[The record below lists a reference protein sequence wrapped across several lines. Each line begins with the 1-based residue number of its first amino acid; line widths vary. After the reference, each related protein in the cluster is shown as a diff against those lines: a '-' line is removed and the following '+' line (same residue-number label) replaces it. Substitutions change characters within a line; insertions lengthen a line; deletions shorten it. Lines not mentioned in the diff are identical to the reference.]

1 MSFASASVVLS
12 SDVVTN
18 NAKLSISFSV
28 AAAFLLA
35 VGAGS
40 VFLINH
46 VNHILED
53 VGFDNLQ
60 TRQVADAMTALR
72 LHPDSTQQNL
82 DRLDDIRRLARTD
95 RELNGI
101 ADAREAIEGGSPTSQ
116 AISDLEQL
124 SDYYRT
130 SAEQAHQQLVTFH
143 QWAVQGVIILM
154 GGGTLLLVGMMVMVR
169 RWFIGP
175 LFDVNEAIQ
184 LALADDPARPLP
196 NNEMHELMLPVSELA
211 AKAKELDRRTA
222 RAERLASAGEASVR
236 VSQNL
241 RNLVQSLRTTAQR
254 ERNAVGVDPHVKGAF
269 EEMISTANA
278 MDRWVTS
285 LVNTTR
291 PLELKA
297 CRQTVEPVIRD
308 SVSLLVP
315 VLLER
320 CIAIDFEPADSLP
333 DVLLDRP
340 LFEQALVAILKNAM
354 DASPDESRVVV
365 TTASDPTGM
374 VRITIADEGEGMS
387 DEVRRRACDPF
398 FTKRKDGVGLGL
410 TYVQRIV
417 ELHGGKLTLES
428 EAKKGT
434 SVHIDLPPATGF
446 NNPAAE
452 LSSTATRSASSK
464 SALSASV
471 GR

>member
-1 MSFASASVVLS
+1 M
-12 SDVVTN
+12 
-18 NAKLSISFSV
+18 
-28 AAAFLLA
+28 FLLA

-40 VFLINH
+40 VFLIDR

-53 VGFDNLQ
+53 VGFYNLQ
-60 TRQVADAMTALR
+60 SRQVAETMTTLR
-72 LHPDSTQQNL
+72 LHPESVRQNL
-82 DRLDDIRRLARTD
+82 NRLDDLKRLARTD
-95 RELNGI
+95 REANEI
-101 ADAREAIEGGSPTSQ
+101 ANVRQAIERGATASRAVT
-116 AISDLEQL
+116 DLEQL
-124 SDYYRT
+124 SEYYRT
-130 SAEQAHQQLVTFH
+130 SADHAHQQLVTFH

-175 LFDVNEAIQ
+175 LFDVHEAIQ
-184 LALADDPARPLP
+184 LAVADDPTRPLP
-196 NNEMHELMLPVSELA
+196 NNEMRELMAPVCELA
-211 AKAKELDRRTA
+211 AKAKDLDSRAA
-222 RAERLASAGEASVR
+222 RAERLAAAGEASTR
-236 VSQNL
+236 VCQNL
-241 RNLVQSLRTTAQR
+241 RNLIHSLRTTAQR
-254 ERNAVGVDPHVKGAF
+254 ERNAAGADPNAKAAY
-269 EEMISTANA
+269 ENIISTANA

-291 PLELKA
+291 PLEPKA
-297 CRQTVEPVIRD
+297 CRHTLEPVIRD

-315 VLLER
+315 LLLER

-340 LFEQALVAILKNAM
+340 LFEQALVAVLKNAM
-354 DASPDESRVVV
+354 DASPDESRIVV
-365 TTASDPTGM
+365 TTSSDPGGM

-434 SVHIDLPPATGF
+434 RVHIDLPAATGSGSK
-446 NNPAAE
+446 PVE
-452 LSSTATRSASSK
+452 VSSTATKPVSSK
-464 SALSASV
+464 SALSASA
-471 GR
+471 RR